1 MSNNIR
7 RKLEWRT
14 SRVARLSVVL
24 VACALFSAIV
34 GCGIRIQPPATK
46 IQLTQKR
53 AAEIHAE
60 FDAFIA
66 SVAAEDYRRLRST
79 IVALPGYNPYSTDLE
94 TIEALVENGSRDEAK
109 DLLEAS
115 FPNLLLS
122 PQAHLL
128 ASQIARADGDEE
140 LAAIEG
146 LYAVICLEGI
156 LRSGDGN
163 SSQPYLVTRP
173 SDEYDLLVYLDKRV
187 TGQRLKQQG
196 DRQFELLVLDDGSE
210 IWFDV
215 SVAFGTN

>member
-1 MSNNIR
+1 MLSSLLWQ
-7 RKLEWRT
+7 RKIIA
-14 SRVARLSVVL
+14 VCDQRLSRFPVTILTLLISKQSKPLLRMV
-24 VACALFSAIV
+24 
-34 GCGIRIQPPATK
+34 RAT
-46 IQLTQKR
+46 R
-53 AAEIHAE
+53 
-60 FDAFIA
+60 
-66 SVAAEDYRRLRST
+66 
-79 IVALPGYNPYSTDLE
+79 
-94 TIEALVENGSRDEAK
+94 AK

>member
-109 DLLEAS
+109 DLLESVLSKSAVES
-115 FPNLLLS
+115 TGSSVGIANSPRGRRRGISCDRRIVRGNLLGRY
-122 PQAHLL
+122 L
-128 ASQIARADGDEE
+128 AIG
-140 LAAIEG
+140 G
-146 LYAVICLEGI
+146 
-156 LRSGDGN
+156 
-163 SSQPYLVTRP
+163 
-173 SDEYDLLVYLDKRV
+173 
-187 TGQRLKQQG
+187 
-196 DRQFELLVLDDGSE
+196 
-210 IWFDV
+210 W
-215 SVAFGTN
+215 